1 MSKMHEQEIVSD
13 EAQVSRLLASQF
25 PEWAELPIARI
36 ETTGTVNALYRLG
49 DDLVARL
56 PRTDWA
62 KGAIDRQLG
71 WLPHIAPAVR
81 VEVPMPL
88 AKGVP
93 GEGFPSAWGVYP
105 WLEGENPVENQ
116 LSDAEG
122 MAKDLAGFIRALHA
136 LDLPGGPPA
145 GRGATLKRWDE
156 PARAALVE
164 LEGVIDTDAARAAWE
179 ISLTA
184 PEWPG
189 PPAWIHGDVMP
200 GNLLVRDGR
209 LSAVIDWEAFGTG
222 DPATDLMVAWNLL
235 PAEARAVFRAEL
247 EVDDDTW
254 ARGRRW
260 ALWTG
265 LLALPYYKETN
276 PIFAENARY
285 RIGEVLADVS
295 SA

>member
-13 EAQVSRLLASQF
+13 EAQVRRLLASQF

-145 GRGATLKRWDE
+145 GRGATLKRWDK

-189 PPAWIHGDVMP
+189 PPVWIHGDVMP

-254 ARGRRW
+254 ARGRGW